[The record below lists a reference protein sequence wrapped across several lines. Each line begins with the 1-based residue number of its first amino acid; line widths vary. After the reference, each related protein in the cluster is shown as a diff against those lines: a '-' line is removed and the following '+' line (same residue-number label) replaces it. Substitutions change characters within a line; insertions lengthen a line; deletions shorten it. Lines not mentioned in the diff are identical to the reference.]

1 MPWHRQVNPLNR
13 IIAAS
18 SSSGDLLAPST
29 TAESLDDLLL
39 ECIDEV
45 LADLLGRRSR
55 EAIYDCLERDQ
66 SLARTDI
73 PEHMTLFIQ
82 LLEETFGKGS
92 RTIRKAVVKR
102 MYEKLEWKFYDNPG
116 YEFIDYMEEIR
127 TKVTRALIEHARSCS
142 TNP

>member
-1 MPWHRQVNPLNR
+1 MLWHRQVNPLNR
-13 IIAAS
+13 IIAS
-18 SSSGDLLAPST
+18 SFTSGGLLAPST
-29 TAESLDDLLL
+29 AAESLDDLLL
-39 ECIDEV
+39 ECLDEV
-45 LADLLGRRSR
+45 LVDLLGRRSR

-92 RTIRKAVVKR
+92 RTIWKAVVKR

-127 TKVTRALIEHARSCS
+127 GKVTRALIEHARSLS
-142 TNP
+142 TKP

>member
-1 MPWHRQVNPLNR
+1 LDR

-18 SSSGDLLAPST
+18 SSIEGLHAPGT

-39 ECIDEV
+39 ECINEV
-45 LADLLGRRSR
+45 LVDLLGRRSR

-73 PEHMTLFIQ
+73 PQHMTLFLQ

-92 RTIRKAVVKR
+92 RTIWRAIVKR

-116 YEFIDYMEEIR
+116 YEFIDYIEEIR
-127 TKVTRALIEHARSCS
+127 AKVTKALIEHVRSCS
-142 TNP
+142 TNR

>member
-1 MPWHRQVNPLNR
+1 LNR
-13 IIAAS
+13 IITAS
-18 SSSGDLLAPST
+18 ST
-29 TAESLDDLLL
+29 TGSLSVPGTNAKSLDDLLL

-66 SLARTDI
+66 ALSRTDI
-73 PEHMTLFIQ
+73 PEHMTLFLQ
-82 LLEETFGKGS
+82 LLDETFGKAS
-92 RTIRKAVVKR
+92 RTIWKAVVKR

-127 TKVTRALIEHARSCS
+127 SKVAKAFIEHAKSCS
-142 TNP
+142 RNP

>member
-1 MPWHRQVNPLNR
+1 MLWHRPVNPLNR
-13 IIAAS
+13 IIAS
-18 SSSGDLLAPST
+18 SFTSGGLLAPST

-45 LADLLGRRSR
+45 LVDLLGRRSR

-92 RTIRKAVVKR
+92 RTIWKAVVKR

-127 TKVTRALIEHARSCS
+127 GKVTRALIEHARSLS
-142 TNP
+142 TKP